1 MLRNTTGIDLPSM
14 IIKQPQKTLTN
25 KAYWQI
31 RPVD

>member
-1 MLRNTTGIDLPSM
+1 MLPNPTGIDLPSL

-25 KAYWQI
+25 KAYWLI